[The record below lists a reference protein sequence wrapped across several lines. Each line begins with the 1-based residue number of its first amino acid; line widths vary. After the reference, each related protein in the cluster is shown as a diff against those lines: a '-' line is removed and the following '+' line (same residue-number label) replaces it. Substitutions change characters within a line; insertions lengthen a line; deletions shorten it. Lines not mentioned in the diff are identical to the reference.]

1 MAFPYKKILILG
13 ATSGIG
19 LILAERLIA
28 HGCFV
33 IGVGRR
39 KENLDAFS
47 AKYGE
52 GKAAVMQF
60 DISKLGE
67 IPQFVSEYVM
77 WICCRLCWA
86 DRSRVI
92 KSHPDLDC
100 VFINS
105 GIQRRSV
112 FSEPESIDMDVIVE
126 EFTVCILHL

>member
-39 KENLDAFS
+39 KENLDAFIQ
-47 AKYGE
+47 KHGE
-52 GKAAVMQF
+52 DKAAVMQF

-67 IPQFVSEYVM
+67 IPQFVSEYATHTSYE
-77 WICCRLCWA
+77 LCW
-86 DRSRVI
+86 S
-92 KSHPDLDC
+92 
-100 VFINS
+100 
-105 GIQRRSV
+105 
-112 FSEPESIDMDVIVE
+112 
-126 EFTVCILHL
+126 